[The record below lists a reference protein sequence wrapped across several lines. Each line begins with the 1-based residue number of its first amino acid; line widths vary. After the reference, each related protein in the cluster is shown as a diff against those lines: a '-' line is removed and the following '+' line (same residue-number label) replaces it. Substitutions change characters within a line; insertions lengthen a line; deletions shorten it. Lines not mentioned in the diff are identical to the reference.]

1 MPGCNGFNFIGLW
14 GFMSKYIPKV
24 GEEFQWSYKETV
36 AWTRAKAICVTDK
49 SIGYEDSK
57 GWIVTVSKSC
67 NFRPIPTKADV
78 ERDELV
84 RIIEDSY
91 SSYLGA
97 AHIQKVGFT
106 IPKKVKRSDIF
117 DLVGGRLCS
126 DNYLTSKICDL
137 LGDLVESDV

>member
-1 MPGCNGFNFIGLW
+1 
-14 GFMSKYIPKV
+14 MSTEKYIPEV
-24 GEEFQWSYKETV
+24 GEEFEWYSEHLGKWSKYGNIIAITSKEIIYIDKDGFAQTFNLNVGYK
-36 AWTRAKAICVTDK
+36 
-49 SIGYEDSK
+49 
-57 GWIVTVSKSC
+57 
-67 NFRPIPTKADV
+67 FRPIPTKADV